1 MTHPAQPRAAVF
13 TRCTAALAIV
23 SLSLTTLAQAPPQV
37 SQVPPA
43 ATSTQQP
50 TAPAKAVQP
59 AANPPSKHQTEAAET
74 AYLSGAR
81 LLDRKDLSGAETE
94 FTKATRLDP
103 ANRDYALALT
113 LTHRR
118 HVAEL
123 VQQAGK
129 ARLLGQN
136 EKADTLLAEARL
148 LDPQNEIASQNID
161 PGVLPKVFR
170 PEIEPWIREGPALA
184 GPVTLL
190 PDAGMKSFHL
200 HADQQEVLKQVF
212 SSYGIRPVFDESVGR
227 QDLRFELEDTPYQQA
242 VSVLLGMVHL
252 FAVPLDPKSVLVA
265 KDTPENRQRLERQLQ
280 ETIFIPGM
288 TNEQM
293 DELGNVVKNV
303 FDVKQITVEKGSGNL
318 VIRAPEQTL
327 TYINLT
333 LADLIDG
340 GSQVMVELKLYAT
353 DRTNQRNIGAQLP
366 QQIGIYSV
374 SGAANDLVT
383 ANQTLVNQAISQ
395 GLIPAG
401 SSNLVIALALIA
413 SGLVQST
420 LLSST
425 IGFFGGGIS
434 ATGVTISQN
443 PTFNLALNSSD
454 TRALDDIQVRV
465 GDRQTATF
473 RLGERYPITTST
485 YSSGITGN
493 TSALAGVSI
502 NGVSVSS
509 LLNSSSLSSVTIPQ
523 IQYQDLGLTL
533 KATPSV
539 QRSGAINMHL
549 DLKID
554 ALSGG
559 SLSNIP
565 ILNSQQF
572 ASDVTVNDGDTALL
586 VSTLTRTQ
594 TAAISGAPALG
605 ELPGFQTLTADTTT
619 NTDSSELIL
628 LVTPHVT
635 RLRSH
640 IAAGPRIAINLP
652 EQSN

>member
-1 MTHPAQPRAAVF
+1 MTHPAQPRTGAL

-81 LLDRKDLSGAETE
+81 LLDRKDLGGAETA

-113 LTHRR
+113 LTHQR

-148 LDPQNEIASQNID
+148 LDPQNEIASQTVD
-161 PGVLPKVFR
+161 PGVLPKVFH
-170 PEIEPWIREGPALA
+170 PEIEPWIREAPELA

-190 PDAGMKSFHL
+190 PDTGMKSFHL

-212 SSYGIRPVFDESVGR
+212 AAYGIRPVFDESVGR
-227 QDLRFELEDTPYQQA
+227 QDLRFDLEDTPYQQA
-242 VSVLLGMVHL
+242 VPILLGMVHF

-327 TYINLT
+327 TYVNLT

-340 GSQVMVELKLYAT
+340 GSQVMIELKLYSA

-374 SGAANDLVT
+374 SGAANDLVN
-383 ANQTLVNQAISQ
+383 ANQSLVNQAISQ
-395 GLIPAG
+395 GLIPAN
-401 SSNLVIALALIA
+401 SSNIVIALALVA

-425 IGFFGGGIS
+425 LGFFGGGLTQ
-434 ATGVTISQN
+434 TGVTINQN

-485 YSSGITGN
+485 YTNGLTGN
-493 TSALAGVSI
+493 SSALAGVSI

-509 LLNSSSLSSVTIPQ
+509 LLNSSTTTTIPQ
-523 IQYQDLGLTL
+523 IEYQDLGLTL

-539 QRSGAINMHL
+539 QRSGAISMHL

-554 ALSGG
+554 ALSGT

-565 ILNSQQF
+565 VLNSEQF

-586 VSTLTRTQ
+586 VSTLTRSQ
-594 TAAISGAPALG
+594 SAAISGSPGLG

-628 LVTPHVT
+628 LVTPRVT

>member
-1 MTHPAQPRAAVF
+1 MMYPAQLRAAAL
-13 TRCTAALAIV
+13 TRCTAALAII
-23 SLSLTTLAQAPPQV
+23 SLSLTTLAQSPPQV
-37 SQVPPA
+37 SQAPTTPS
-43 ATSTQQP
+43 STQQP
-50 TAPAKAVQP
+50 KALQS
-59 AANPPSKHQTEAAET
+59 AATTQGKHQSEAAET
-74 AYLSGAR
+74 AYLAGAR
-81 LLDRKDLSGAETE
+81 LLDRKDLSGAEAE

-103 ANRDYALALT
+103 GNRDYALALS
-113 LTHRR
+113 LAHQR
-118 HVAEL
+118 HVTEL

-148 LDPQNEIASQNID
+148 LDPQNEIASQNVD
-161 PGVLPKVFR
+161 PGALPKVFR

-184 GPVTLL
+184 GPVTLV
-190 PDAGMKSFHL
+190 PDAGLKSFHL
-200 HADQQEVLKQVF
+200 HADQQDVLKQVF
-212 SSYGIRPVFDESVGR
+212 SGYGIRPVFDESVGR
-227 QDLRFELEDTPYQQA
+227 QDLRFDLGDTAYKQ
-242 VSVLLGMVHL
+242 SVPILLSMAHL
-252 FAVPLDPKSVLVA
+252 FAVPLDSTSVLVA
-265 KDTPENRQRLERQLQ
+265 KDTSENRQRLVRQLQ
-280 ETIFIPGM
+280 ETIYIPGM

-303 FDVKQITVEKGSGNL
+303 FDVKQITVEKSSGNL

-327 TYINLT
+327 TYVNLT

-340 GSQVMVELKLYAT
+340 GSQVMVELKLYTA

-366 QQIGIYSV
+366 QQIGVYSV
-374 SGAANDLVT
+374 AGAAENLVT
-383 ANQTLVNQAISQ
+383 QNQTLVNQAIAQ
-395 GLIPAG
+395 GLVPAG
-401 SSNLVIALALIA
+401 ASNIVIALALIA

-425 IGFFGGGIS
+425 VGFFGGGIS
-434 ATGVTISQN
+434 QTGVTTNQN

-509 LLNSSSLSSVTIPQ
+509 LLNSSLSSATIPQ
-523 IQYQDLGLTL
+523 IEYQDLGLTL

-539 QRSGAINMHL
+539 QRSGAISMHL
-549 DLKID
+549 DLKIE

-586 VSTLTRTQ
+586 VSTLTRSQ
-594 TAAISGAPALG
+594 AAAISGAPGLG
-605 ELPGFQTLTADTTT
+605 ELPGFQTLTADTVS
-619 NTDSSELIL
+619 NMDSSELIL

-640 IAAGPRIAINLP
+640 IAAGPRIAVNLP

>member
-1 MTHPAQPRAAVF
+1 MTHPAQPRAAAL
-13 TRCTAALAIV
+13 TRCTAALAIL

-50 TAPAKAVQP
+50 TAPAKAVKP

-81 LLDRKDLSGAETE
+81 LLDRKDLGGAETE

-113 LTHRR
+113 LTHQR

-148 LDPQNEIASQNID
+148 LDPQNEIASQTVD
-161 PGVLPKVFR
+161 PGILPKVFH
-170 PEIEPWIREGPALA
+170 PEIEPWIREAPELA

-212 SSYGIRPVFDESVGR
+212 AAYGIRPVFDESVGR
-227 QDLRFELEDTPYQQA
+227 QDLRFDLEDTPYQQA
-242 VSVLLGMVHL
+242 VPILLGMVH
-252 FAVPLDPKSVLVA
+252 FIAVPLDPKSVLVA

-327 TYINLT
+327 TYVNLT

-340 GSQVMVELKLYAT
+340 GSQVMIELKLYSA

-374 SGAANDLVT
+374 SGAANDLVN
-383 ANQTLVNQAISQ
+383 ANQSLVNQAISQ
-395 GLIPAG
+395 GLIPAN
-401 SSNLVIALALIA
+401 SSNIVIALALVA

-425 IGFFGGGIS
+425 LGFFGGGLTQ
-434 ATGVTISQN
+434 TGVTINQN

-485 YSSGITGN
+485 YTNGLTGN
-493 TSALAGVSI
+493 SSALAGVSI

-509 LLNSSSLSSVTIPQ
+509 LLNSSTTTTIPQ
-523 IQYQDLGLTL
+523 IEYQDLGLTL

-539 QRSGAINMHL
+539 QRSGAISMHL

-554 ALSGG
+554 ALSGT

-565 ILNSQQF
+565 VLNSEQF

-586 VSTLTRTQ
+586 VSTLTRSQ
-594 TAAISGAPALG
+594 SAAISGSPGLG

-628 LVTPHVT
+628 LVTPRVT

-640 IAAGPRIAINLP
+640 IAAGPRIAVNLP

>member
-1 MTHPAQPRAAVF
+1 MTHPTQPRAAL
-13 TRCTAALAIV
+13 TRCTAALAMA
-23 SLSLTTLAQAPPQV
+23 SLSLSTLAQTPPQITQAPQAV
-37 SQVPPA
+37 S
-43 ATSTQQP
+43 STQQP
-50 TAPAKAVQP
+50 TASAKAVEP
-59 AANPPSKHQTEAAET
+59 PANPPSKHQTEAAEA

-81 LLDRKDLSGAETE
+81 FLDRKDLSGAETE

-103 ANRDYALALT
+103 ANRDYASALS
-113 LTHRR
+113 LTHQR
-118 HVAEL
+118 HVIEL

-129 ARLLGQN
+129 ARLLGQSQ
-136 EKADTLLAEARL
+136 KADTLLAEARL
-148 LDPQNEIASQNID
+148 LDPQNEFASQD
-161 PGVLPKVFR
+161 VDLGVIPKVFR
-170 PEIEPWIREGPALA
+170 PEIEPWIKEGPALV

-190 PDAGMKSFHL
+190 PDPGLKSFHL
-200 HADQQEVLKQVF
+200 HADRQEVLKQVF
-212 SSYGIRPVFDESVGR
+212 AGYGIRPTFDESVGR
-227 QDLRFELEDTPYQQA
+227 QDLRFDLDDTPYQQ
-242 VSVLLGMVHL
+242 SVPILLGMVHA
-252 FAVPLDPKSVLVA
+252 FAVPLDSRSVIIA
-265 KDTPENRQRLERQLQ
+265 KDTPANRQRLERQLQ
-280 ETIFIPGM
+280 ETIYIPGM

-293 DELGNVVKNV
+293 DEFGNVVKNV
-303 FDVKQITVEKGSGNL
+303 FDVKQLTVDKGSGNL

-327 TYINLT
+327 TYVNLT

-340 GSQVMVELKLYAT
+340 GSQVMVELKLYSV
-353 DRTNQRNIGAQLP
+353 DKTNQRSIGAQLP

-374 SGAANDLVT
+374 AGAAESIVT
-383 ANQTLVNQAISQ
+383 QNQTLVNQAISQ
-395 GLIPAG
+395 GLVPAG

-425 IGFFGGGIS
+425 VGFFGGGITE
-434 ATGVTISQN
+434 TGVTTNQN

-485 YSSGITGN
+485 YSSGTTGN

-509 LLNSSSLSSVTIPQ
+509 LLNSSVSSVTIPQ
-523 IQYQDLGLTL
+523 IQYEDLGLTL

-539 QRSGAINMHL
+539 QRSGAITMHL
-549 DLKID
+549 DLKIE

-572 ASDVTVNDGDTALL
+572 ASDVTVNDGDTALV
-586 VSTLTRTQ
+586 VSSLTRSQ
-594 TAAISGAPALG
+594 ALSLSGAPDLG
-605 ELPGFQTLTADTTT
+605 ELPGFQTATADKVT
-619 NTDSSELIL
+619 NSDSSELLL
-628 LVTPHVT
+628 LVTSRVT
-635 RLRSH
+635 RRGSH
-640 IAAGPRIAINLP
+640 IGAGRRIAINLP

>member
-1 MTHPAQPRAAVF
+1 MTHPAQPRTGAL

-81 LLDRKDLSGAETE
+81 LLDRKDLGGAETA

-113 LTHRR
+113 LTHQR

-148 LDPQNEIASQNID
+148 LDPQNEIASQTVD
-161 PGVLPKVFR
+161 PGVLPKVFH
-170 PEIEPWIREGPALA
+170 PEIEPWIREAPELD

-190 PDAGMKSFHL
+190 PDTGMKSFHL

-212 SSYGIRPVFDESVGR
+212 AAYGIRPVFDESVGR
-227 QDLRFELEDTPYQQA
+227 QDLRFDLEDTPYQQA
-242 VSVLLGMVHL
+242 VPILLGMVHF

-303 FDVKQITVEKGSGNL
+303 FDVKQITGEKGSGNL

-327 TYINLT
+327 TYVNLT

-340 GSQVMVELKLYAT
+340 GSQVMIELKLYSA

-374 SGAANDLVT
+374 SGAANDLVN
-383 ANQTLVNQAISQ
+383 ANQSLVNQAISQ
-395 GLIPAG
+395 GLIPAN
-401 SSNLVIALALIA
+401 SSNIVIALALVA

-425 IGFFGGGIS
+425 LGFFGGGLTQ
-434 ATGVTISQN
+434 TGVTINQN

-485 YSSGITGN
+485 YSSGVTGN
-493 TSALAGVSI
+493 TSGLAGVSI

-509 LLNSSSLSSVTIPQ
+509 LLNSSTTTTIPQ
-523 IQYQDLGLTL
+523 IEYQDLGLTL

-539 QRSGAINMHL
+539 QRSGAISMHL

-554 ALSGG
+554 ALSGT

-565 ILNSQQF
+565 VLNSEQF

-586 VSTLTRTQ
+586 VSTLTRSQ
-594 TAAISGAPALG
+594 SAAISGSPGLG

-628 LVTPHVT
+628 LVTPRVT

>member
-1 MTHPAQPRAAVF
+1 
-13 TRCTAALAIV
+13 
-23 SLSLTTLAQAPPQV
+23 
-37 SQVPPA
+37 
-43 ATSTQQP
+43 
-50 TAPAKAVQP
+50 
-59 AANPPSKHQTEAAET
+59 
-74 AYLSGAR
+74 
-81 LLDRKDLSGAETE
+81 
-94 FTKATRLDP
+94 
-103 ANRDYALALT
+103 
-113 LTHRR
+113 
-118 HVAEL
+118 
-123 VQQAGK
+123 
-129 ARLLGQN
+129 
-136 EKADTLLAEARL
+136 
-148 LDPQNEIASQNID
+148 
-161 PGVLPKVFR
+161 
-170 PEIEPWIREGPALA
+170 LA

-190 PDAGMKSFHL
+190 PDAGLKSFHL
-200 HADQQEVLKQVF
+200 RADQQDVLKQIF
-212 SSYGIRPVFDESVGR
+212 SGYGIQTTFDDSIGR
-227 QDLRFELEDTPYQQA
+227 QDLRFDLNDTSYQQA
-242 VSVLLGMVHL
+242 APIALEMIHA
-252 FAVPLDPKSVLVA
+252 FAVPLDSKSVLIA
-265 KDTPENRQRLERQLQ
+265 KDTPENRLRLERQLQ
-280 ETIFIPGM
+280 ETIYIPGM

-327 TYINLT
+327 TYVNLT

-340 GSQVMVELKLYAT
+340 GSQVMVELKLYT
-353 DRTNQRNIGAQLP
+353 VDKTNQRNIGAQLP

-374 SGAANDLVT
+374 AGAAESLVT
-383 ANQTLVNQAISQ
+383 QNQTLVNQAISQ
-395 GLIPAG
+395 GLVPAG
-401 SSNLVIALALIA
+401 ASNLVIALALIA

-425 IGFFGGGIS
+425 VGFFGGGLTE
-434 ATGVTISQN
+434 TGVTTNQN

-485 YSSGITGN
+485 YSSGASGG

-509 LLNSSSLSSVTIPQ
+509 LLNSSLSSVTIPQ
-523 IQYQDLGLTL
+523 IQYEDLGLTL

-539 QRSGAINMHL
+539 QRSGAISMHL
-549 DLKID
+549 DLKIES
-554 ALSGG
+554 LSGG

-586 VSTLTRTQ
+586 VSSLTRSQ
-594 TAAISGAPALG
+594 SSAISGAPGLG
-605 ELPGFQTLTADTTT
+605 ELPGFQTATSDTVT
-619 NTDSSELIL
+619 NTDSSELLL
-628 LVTPHVT
+628 LVTPRVT

-640 IAAGPRIAINLP
+640 AGAGPCIAVNLR

>member
-1 MTHPAQPRAAVF
+1 MTHPAQPRAAAL
-13 TRCTAALAIV
+13 TRCTAALAIL

-50 TAPAKAVQP
+50 TAPAKAVKP

-81 LLDRKDLSGAETE
+81 LLDRKDLGGAETA

-113 LTHRR
+113 LTHQR

-148 LDPQNEIASQNID
+148 LDPQNEIASQTVD
-161 PGVLPKVFR
+161 PGILPKVFH
-170 PEIEPWIREGPALA
+170 PEIEPWIREAPELA

-212 SSYGIRPVFDESVGR
+212 AAYGIRPVFDESVGR
-227 QDLRFELEDTPYQQA
+227 QDLRFDLEDTPYQQA
-242 VSVLLGMVHL
+242 VPILLGMVH
-252 FAVPLDPKSVLVA
+252 FIAVPLDPKSVLVA

-327 TYINLT
+327 TYVNLT

-340 GSQVMVELKLYAT
+340 GSQVMIELKLYSA

-374 SGAANDLVT
+374 SGAANDLVN
-383 ANQTLVNQAISQ
+383 ANQSLVNQAISQ
-395 GLIPAG
+395 GLIPAN
-401 SSNLVIALALIA
+401 SSNIVIALALVA

-425 IGFFGGGIS
+425 LGFFGGGLTQ
-434 ATGVTISQN
+434 TGVTINQN

-485 YSSGITGN
+485 YTNGLTGN
-493 TSALAGVSI
+493 SSALAGVSI

-509 LLNSSSLSSVTIPQ
+509 LLNSSTTTTIPQ
-523 IQYQDLGLTL
+523 IEYQDLGLTL

-539 QRSGAINMHL
+539 QRSGAISMHL

-554 ALSGG
+554 ALSGT

-565 ILNSQQF
+565 VLNSEQF

-586 VSTLTRTQ
+586 VSTLTRSQ
-594 TAAISGAPALG
+594 SAAISGSPGLG

-628 LVTPHVT
+628 LVTPRVT

>member
-1 MTHPAQPRAAVF
+1 MTHPAQPRAAAL
-13 TRCTAALAIV
+13 TRYTAALAIV
-23 SLSLTTLAQAPPQV
+23 SLSLTTLAQAPPQAP
-37 SQVPPA
+37 QAPPVA
-43 ATSTQQP
+43 NSTQQP
-50 TAPAKAVQP
+50 SAPAKAVQP
-59 AANPPSKHQTEAAET
+59 AAALSKHQTEAAET
-74 AYLSGAR
+74 AYLSGAL

-94 FTKATRLDP
+94 FTKATQLDP

-113 LTHRR
+113 LTHQR

-148 LDPQNEIASQNID
+148 LDPHNEIAPQNVD

-170 PEIEPWIREGPALA
+170 PEIEPWIKEAPELA

-190 PDAGMKSFHL
+190 PDGGTKSFHL
-200 HADQQEVLKQVF
+200 HADQQVVLKQVF
-212 SSYGIRPVFDESVGR
+212 SAYGVRPVFDDSVSR
-227 QDLRFELEDTPYQQA
+227 QDLRFDLDDSTYQQA
-242 VSVLLGMVHL
+242 IPVLLGMVHF
-252 FAVPLDPKSVLVA
+252 FAVPLDTKSVIVA
-265 KDTPENRQRLERQLQ
+265 KDTTENRQRLERQLQ

-303 FDVKQITVEKGSGNL
+303 FDVKQLTVEKGSGNL

-340 GSQVMVELKLYAT
+340 GSQVMVELKLYT
-353 DRTNQRNIGAQLP
+353 VDRTNQRNIGAQLP
-366 QQIGIYSV
+366 QQMGIYSV
-374 SGAANDLVT
+374 AGAANDLVT
-383 ANQTLVNQAISQ
+383 ANQSLVNQAISQ
-395 GLIPAG
+395 GLVPAG

-425 IGFFGGGIS
+425 VGFFGGGIS

-485 YSSGITGN
+485 YSSGIAGN

-509 LLNSSSLSSVTIPQ
+509 LLNSSLSSVTIPQ

-539 QRSGAINMHL
+539 QRSGAISMHL

-586 VSTLTRTQ
+586 VSTLTRSQ
-594 TAAISGAPALG
+594 SAAISGAPGLG

-619 NTDSSELIL
+619 NTDSSELVL

-640 IAAGPRIAINLP
+640 IAAGPRIAVNLP

>member
-1 MTHPAQPRAAVF
+1 MTHSAQPRTGAL

-81 LLDRKDLSGAETE
+81 LLDRKDLGGAETA

-113 LTHRR
+113 LTHQR

-148 LDPQNEIASQNID
+148 LDPQNEIASQTVD
-161 PGVLPKVFR
+161 PGVLPKVFH
-170 PEIEPWIREGPALA
+170 PEIEPWIREAPELA

-190 PDAGMKSFHL
+190 PDTGMKSFHL

-212 SSYGIRPVFDESVGR
+212 AAYGIRPVFDESVGR
-227 QDLRFELEDTPYQQA
+227 QDLRFDLEDTPYQQA
-242 VSVLLGMVHL
+242 VPILLGMVH
-252 FAVPLDPKSVLVA
+252 FIAVPLDPKSVLVA

-327 TYINLT
+327 TYVNLT

-340 GSQVMVELKLYAT
+340 GSQVMIELKLYSA

-374 SGAANDLVT
+374 SGAANDLVN
-383 ANQTLVNQAISQ
+383 ANQSLVNQAISQ
-395 GLIPAG
+395 GLIPAN
-401 SSNLVIALALIA
+401 SSNIVIALALVA

-425 IGFFGGGIS
+425 LGFFGGGLTQ
-434 ATGVTISQN
+434 TGVTINQN

-485 YSSGITGN
+485 YTNGLTGN
-493 TSALAGVSI
+493 SSALAGVSI

-509 LLNSSSLSSVTIPQ
+509 LLNSSTTTTIPQ
-523 IQYQDLGLTL
+523 IEYQDLGLTL

-539 QRSGAINMHL
+539 QRSGAISMHL

-554 ALSGG
+554 ALSGT

-565 ILNSQQF
+565 VLNSEQF

-586 VSTLTRTQ
+586 VSTLPRSQ
-594 TAAISGAPALG
+594 SAAISGSPGLG

-628 LVTPHVT
+628 LVTPRVT

>member
-1 MTHPAQPRAAVF
+1 MTHPAQPRAAAL
-13 TRCTAALAIV
+13 TRCTAALAIL

-50 TAPAKAVQP
+50 TAPAKAVKP

-81 LLDRKDLSGAETE
+81 LLDRKDLGGAETA

-113 LTHRR
+113 LTHQR

-148 LDPQNEIASQNID
+148 LDPQNEIASQTVD
-161 PGVLPKVFR
+161 PGILPKVFH
-170 PEIEPWIREGPALA
+170 PEIEPWIREAPELA

-212 SSYGIRPVFDESVGR
+212 AAYGIRPVFDESVGR
-227 QDLRFELEDTPYQQA
+227 QDLRFDLEDTPYQQA
-242 VSVLLGMVHL
+242 VPILLGMVH
-252 FAVPLDPKSVLVA
+252 FIAVPLDPKSVLVA

-327 TYINLT
+327 TYVNLT

-340 GSQVMVELKLYAT
+340 GSQVMIELKLYSA

-374 SGAANDLVT
+374 SGAANDLVN
-383 ANQTLVNQAISQ
+383 ANQSLVNQAISQ
-395 GLIPAG
+395 GLIPAN
-401 SSNLVIALALIA
+401 SSNIVIALALVA

-425 IGFFGGGIS
+425 LGFFGGGLTQ
-434 ATGVTISQN
+434 TGVTINQN

-485 YSSGITGN
+485 YTNGLTGN
-493 TSALAGVSI
+493 SSALAGVSI

-509 LLNSSSLSSVTIPQ
+509 LLNSSTTTTIPQ
-523 IQYQDLGLTL
+523 IEYQDLGLTL

-539 QRSGAINMHL
+539 QRSGAISMHL

-554 ALSGG
+554 ALSGT

-565 ILNSQQF
+565 VLNSEQF

-586 VSTLTRTQ
+586 VSTLTRSQ
-594 TAAISGAPALG
+594 SAAISGSPGLG

-628 LVTPHVT
+628 LVTPRVT

-640 IAAGPRIAINLP
+640 IAAGPRIAVNLP

>member
-1 MTHPAQPRAAVF
+1 MTHPAHPRSAAF

-23 SLSLTTLAQAPPQV
+23 SLSLTSLAQTIPQV
-37 SQVPPA
+37 SQAPSVA
-43 ATSTQQP
+43 NSTQQP
-50 TAPAKAVQP
+50 SVPAKAGQP
-59 AANPPSKHQTEAAET
+59 TANPPSKHLSEAAET

-81 LLDRKDLSGAETE
+81 LLDRKDLGGAETE
-94 FTKATRLDP
+94 FIKATRLDP

-113 LTHRR
+113 LTHQR

-148 LDPQNEIASQNID
+148 LDPHNEIAPQNVD
-161 PGVLPKVFR
+161 PSVPPKVFR
-170 PEIEPWIREGPALA
+170 PEIEPWIKEVPEVA
-184 GPVTLL
+184 GPMTLL
-190 PDAGMKSFHL
+190 PDQVMKSFHL

-212 SSYGIRPVFDESVGR
+212 SSYGIHPVFDESVGR
-227 QDLRFELEDTPYQQA
+227 QDLRFDLDNTPYEQA
-242 VSVLLGMVHL
+242 VPVLLGMVH
-252 FAVPLDPKSVLVA
+252 FMAVPLDSKSVFVA

-288 TNEQM
+288 TVEQM

-303 FDVKQITVEKGSGNL
+303 FDVKQISVEKGSGNL

-340 GSQVMVELKLYAT
+340 GSQVMVELKLYT
-353 DRTNQRNIGAQLP
+353 VDRTNQRNIGAQLP

-374 SGAANDLVT
+374 AGAAENLVT

-395 GLIPAG
+395 GLVPAG
-401 SSNLVIALALIA
+401 ASNLVIALALIA

-425 IGFFGGGIS
+425 VGFFGGGIS
-434 ATGVTISQN
+434 ETGVTTNQN

-509 LLNSSSLSSVTIPQ
+509 LLNSSLSSATIPQ

-539 QRSGAINMHL
+539 QRSGAISMHL

-572 ASDVTVNDGDTALL
+572 ASDVTVRDGDTALL
-586 VSTLTRTQ
+586 VSTLTRSQ
-594 TAAISGAPALG
+594 SAAISGAPGLG
-605 ELPGFQTLTADTTT
+605 GLPGFQTLTADTTT
-619 NTDSSELIL
+619 NTDSSDLVL

-640 IAAGPRIAINLP
+640 IAAGPRIAVNLP

>member
-1 MTHPAQPRAAVF
+1 MTHPAQPRTAAL

-74 AYLSGAR
+74 AFLSGAR
-81 LLDRKDLSGAETE
+81 LLDRKDLGGAETE

-113 LTHRR
+113 LTHQR

-148 LDPQNEIASQNID
+148 LDPEGEIASQNVD
-161 PGVLPKVFR
+161 PGVLPKVFH

-212 SSYGIRPVFDESVGR
+212 AAYGIRPVFDESVGR
-227 QDLRFELEDTPYQQA
+227 QDLRFDLEDTPYQQA
-242 VSVLLGMVHL
+242 VPILLGMVHF

-265 KDTPENRQRLERQLQ
+265 KDTPENRQRLERLLQ

-318 VIRAPEQTL
+318 VIRAPEETL

-340 GSQVMVELKLYAT
+340 GSQVMVELKLYSV

-366 QQIGIYSV
+366 QQIGLYNV
-374 SGAANDLVT
+374 SGAANNLVT

-395 GLIPAG
+395 GLVPAG
-401 SSNLVIALALIA
+401 SSNLTIALALVA

-425 IGFFGGGIS
+425 FGFFGGGLS
-434 ATGVTISQN
+434 LTGVTTNQN
-443 PTFNLALNSSD
+443 FTFNLALNSSD

-465 GDRQTATF
+465 GDRQPATF

-485 YSSGITGN
+485 YTNGLTGN
-493 TSALAGVSI
+493 SSALAGVSI

-509 LLNSSSLSSVTIPQ
+509 LLNSSTTTTIPQ
-523 IQYQDLGLTL
+523 IEYQDLGLTL

-539 QRSGAINMHL
+539 QRSGAISMHL

-554 ALSGG
+554 ALSGT

-565 ILNSQQF
+565 VLNSQQF

-586 VSTLTRTQ
+586 VSTLTRSQ
-594 TAAISGAPALG
+594 AAAISGSPGLG
-605 ELPGFQTLTADTTT
+605 ELPGFQTVTADTTT

>member
-1 MTHPAQPRAAVF
+1 MTYPAHPRAAV

-23 SLSLTTLAQAPPQV
+23 SLSLTTLAQSPPQTTQTRPTT
-37 SQVPPA
+37 S
-43 ATSTQQP
+43 STQQP

-59 AANPPSKHQTEAAET
+59 AANLPSKHQIEAAET
-74 AYLSGAR
+74 AYLEGAR
-81 LLDRKDLSGAETE
+81 LLDHKDLSGAETE
-94 FTKATRLDP
+94 FSKANRLDP
-103 ANRDYALALT
+103 ANRDYALALS
-113 LTHRR
+113 LTHQR
-118 HVAEL
+118 HVVEL
-123 VQQAGK
+123 IQQAGK

-136 EKADTLLAEARL
+136 EKADTLFAEARL
-148 LDPQNEIASQNID
+148 LDPQNEIASQNVD
-161 PGVLPKVFR
+161 PSATPKVFR
-170 PEIEPWIREGPALA
+170 PEVEPWIREGPALA

-190 PDAGMKSFHL
+190 PDAGLKTFHL
-200 HADQQEVLKQVF
+200 RADEQDVLKQVF
-212 SSYGIRPVFDESVGR
+212 SGYGIRTSFDESVGK
-227 QDLRFELEDTPYQQA
+227 QDLRFDLDDTPYRQA
-242 VSVLLGMVHL
+242 VPIVLEMVHA
-252 FAVPLDPKSVLVA
+252 FAVPLDSRSVIIA

-280 ETIFIPGM
+280 ETIYIPGM

-293 DELGNVVKNV
+293 EELGNVVKNV
-303 FDVKQITVEKGSGNL
+303 FDVKQLTVEKSSGNL

-327 TYINLT
+327 TYVNLT

-340 GSQVMVELKLYAT
+340 GSEVMIELKLYSV

-366 QQIGIYSV
+366 QQLGVYSV
-374 SGAANDLVT
+374 SGAAENLVT
-383 ANQTLVNQAISQ
+383 ANQTLVNQAISE
-395 GLIPAG
+395 GLVPAG

-425 IGFFGGGIS
+425 VGFFGGGITE
-434 ATGVTISQN
+434 TGVTNNQN

-465 GDRQTATF
+465 GDHQTATF

-485 YSSGITGN
+485 YSSGVTGN
-493 TSALAGVSI
+493 TSGLAGVSI

-509 LLNSSSLSSVTIPQ
+509 LLNSSLSSVTIPQ
-523 IQYQDLGLTL
+523 IQYEDIGLTL

-539 QRSGAINMHL
+539 QRSGAVSMHL
-549 DLKID
+549 DLKIE
-554 ALSGG
+554 ALSGS

-572 ASDVTVNDGDTALL
+572 VSDVTVNNGDTALL
-586 VSTLTRTQ
+586 VSTLTRSQ
-594 TAAISGAPALG
+594 SAAISGAPGLG
-605 ELPGFQTLTADTTT
+605 ELPGFQTLTSDTVTT
-619 NTDSSELIL
+619 TDSSELIL
-628 LVTPHVT
+628 LVTPHLT

-640 IAAGPRIAINLP
+640 VPAGPRIAVNLP